1 MRPEGVPNRRDR
13 PWKASPGRSRLAGL
27 ALLAAALAGAGGP
40 AAAKDLAIARD
51 AETEALIQDYA
62 RPLFKAAGIRSD
74 GIQILLVQDPSF
86 NAFVADAT
94 RMFINTG
101 AIIDSETPGEV
112 IGVLAHETAHLAHGD
127 LAGLRQAIESA
138 KSAAL
143 VGALLGIGTAIA
155 GSLAGGD
162 GFGSA
167 GFGIAA
173 GSAQISQRSLL
184 SYQRTQEAAADRAAI
199 DYLNATG
206 QSPAGMLKTLER
218 LANQS
223 LLAVQGADPYIQ
235 SHPLPAERVATLE
248 SLVKKSKFLDRPDP
262 PELKRRHDLVRAK
275 LIAFTMTPQQV
286 GRRYAA
292 GDTSLPAR
300 YARAIAAYR
309 SGALAP
315 AVKQIDA
322 LIQSEPKNP
331 YFWELKGQA
340 LLEGGKPAEAVAPLR
355 QAVSLAPRSGLLRIL
370 LGQAL
375 VAAGS
380 KANVEEAIKNLSVGL
395 QSDPDVPYG
404 YRFLARAYA
413 LKNDLAMAELATAQG
428 FFADGDVKE
437 AQAHAAR
444 AQAKLKPGSPAW
456 LRADDIVSYK
466 PPKKR

>member
-27 ALLAAALAGAGGP
+27 ALLAAAFAGAGGP

-51 AETEALIQDYA
+51 AETEALVQDYA

-167 GFGIAA
+167 GFGLAA

-331 YFWELKGQA
+331 
-340 LLEGGKPAEAVAPLR
+340 
-355 QAVSLAPRSGLLRIL
+355 
-370 LGQAL
+370 
-375 VAAGS
+375 
-380 KANVEEAIKNLSVGL
+380 
-395 QSDPDVPYG
+395 
-404 YRFLARAYA
+404 
-413 LKNDLAMAELATAQG
+413 
-428 FFADGDVKE
+428 
-437 AQAHAAR
+437 
-444 AQAKLKPGSPAW
+444 
-456 LRADDIVSYK
+456 
-466 PPKKR
+466 